1 VTTPLCAINRFAPYD
16 SYNPSSL
23 ASFFAAVDAMAVFPN
38 TLGIFAASLVVNNR
52 SSLATTPVIKAVV
65 RDLKTYMRLRNEVV
79 GQRVL
84 PVGYDAAGT
93 AEDKIV
99 FEYLAACNTNSA
111 VDFWA
116 VSAMCRWAFVGWRTV
131 H

>member
-65 RDLKTYMRLRNEVV
+65 RDLTYMRLRNEVV

-111 VDFWA
+111 IDFWA
-116 VSAMCRWAFVGWRTV
+116 VSAVCRWAFVGWRTV